1 MPWTDGNVARHS
13 CRRAMSALEAP
24 VTVYTTSLTADD
36 SGTPDAIGT
45 AVTCGSFAHAVRTC
59 SRSGT
64 EVPDLNDT
72 SACCWPSD
80 LSNCAHPVTP
90 SKQAVPTM
98 ASGTTTRGSTRTE
111 TAYADPPPS
120 TVLGRQKEL
129 PSMSS
134 RHILIV
140 NARKVTQPV
149 FVIGAPHSGA
159 EAVGRALKISPGFHV
174 TIGQHAVLQAVY
186 AFARRP
192 SMYSGRGEAAASVIR
207 DAFAQGWQV
216 HPTSCLECTPQCRSA
231 AGLRREEVGPCVEQR
246 GLSRFGDA
254 SPDLT
259 YCAEALVAAFPDAQI
274 VQVVRDGRDT
284 VADMLKD
291 QIAMSWFRPSMANVD
306 VEFPNPFY
314 GVEDET
320 DRLTWP
326 DLSPAGKCALRWR
339 GAIRL
344 AARLR
349 KTMPEDQLKTL
360 RYEDMAKNPGG
371 TATAL
376 TNFTGVTVAAPTTPD
391 HRRPKN
397 EPSAWRRELTLSQV
411 ADVEKV
417 AGEELRRLGYS

>member
-1 MPWTDGNVARHS
+1 MP
-13 CRRAMSALEAP
+13 P
-24 VTVYTTSLTADD
+24 
-36 SGTPDAIGT
+36 
-45 AVTCGSFAHAVRTC
+45 
-59 SRSGT
+59 
-64 EVPDLNDT
+64 
-72 SACCWPSD
+72 
-80 LSNCAHPVTP
+80 
-90 SKQAVPTM
+90 
-98 ASGTTTRGSTRTE
+98 
-111 TAYADPPPS
+111 
-120 TVLGRQKEL
+120 
-129 PSMSS
+129 

-192 SMYSGRGEAAASVIR
+192 SLHNGHGEAAAAVIR
-207 DAFAQGWQV
+207 DAFAQGWQLN
-216 HPTSCLECTPQCRSA
+216 PTSCLECTAQCRSA
-231 AGLRREEVGPCVEQR
+231 AGLRSDEVGPCVEQR
-246 GLSRFGDA
+246 GLNRFGDA

-284 VADMLKD
+284 VADMLTD

-306 VEFPNPFY
+306 TEFPNPFY

-320 DRLTWP
+320 DRLMWP
-326 DLSPAGKCALRWR
+326 GLSPAARCALRWR

-349 KTMPEDQLKTL
+349 KAMPDDQLKTL

-376 TNFTGVTVAAPTTPD
+376 TNFTGVTIAAPTTAE

-397 EPSAWRRELTLSQV
+397 EPSGWRRELSMTQL
-411 ADVEKV
+411 AEIEKV
-417 AGEELRRLGYS
+417 AGEELRRLGYN